1 MSLLAS
7 FNPTLV
13 GATTVMLLLPSPK
26 RLMLGYLCG
35 AYLTSITLGLII
47 VFNFSDSSAAD
58 TTQHTVNP
66 VVNLVFGLIAL
77 TGAFVLHTGR
87 HEQFSERRRAKKA
100 ANPSGP
106 PRWQREL
113 GKGSPRA
120 TFVVGS
126 LLTLPGGSYLAGLYN
141 INKLDYGV
149 PETVLL
155 VVGFNVVMMWLLEV
169 PLLAYVLRPETT
181 PARIERIKAWGRAHG
196 HVIAV
201 RGLALLGTLFVAK
214 GIVGLLS

>member
-1 MSLLAS
+1 
-7 FNPTLV
+7 
-13 GATTVMLLLPSPK
+13 MLLLPNPK
-26 RLMLGYLCG
+26 RLMFGYLCG
-35 AYLTSITLGLII
+35 AYLTSITLGCII
-47 VFNFSDSSAAD
+47 VFNFSDSSAAQ

-66 VVNLVFGLIAL
+66 LVNIAFGAIALIA
-77 TGAFVLHTGR
+77 AFVLHTGR
-87 HEQFSERRRAKKA
+87 HEQLAERRRARREAQPK
-100 ANPSGP
+100 GP

-141 INKLDYGV
+141 INKLDYGG

-155 VVGFNVVMMWLLEV
+155 VIGFNVVMMWLLEV
-169 PLLAYVLRPETT
+169 PLLAYVLAPETT

-201 RGLALLGTLFVAK
+201 RGLTGLGALFVLK
-214 GIVGLLS
+214 GVVGLLN